1 MQATRLRPFTLTIP
15 IPPNTQGLTRPPTP
29 RRATFPMISPA
40 YTTDPNAP
48 PIPPL
53 SYWEPDT
60 PSPMSTNNPFLS
72 PPPVHLQS
80 LFPVASPLLP
90 SSPLSIFDSAISPTS
105 NTFLGMRIPTPAGT
119 TFLLPATP
127 SVQLTPRFLFP
138 RTPPCPPKIHRR
150 ATLDAVQEILTRRV
164 SIVSVV
170 AARETTVSQSRRI
183 LLAGKWQ
190 GVKNRAMT
198 KAQGCLNRETA
209 QMWWN
214 RLLATRKRPA
224 RRTGDA

>member
-15 IPPNTQGLTRPPTP
+15 TKQCSTRRPSTP
-29 RRATFPMISPA
+29 RRATFPMISPI

-60 PSPMSTNNPFLS
+60 PSPMSTYNPFLS
-72 PPPVHLQS
+72 PPPVHPLS

-90 SSPLSIFDSAISPTS
+90 SSPLSMFDSAISPTS
-105 NTFLGMRIPTPAGT
+105 NAFLLTRTRTPTRT

-138 RTPPCPPKIHRR
+138 RTPPCPPNIHRR

-164 SIVSVV
+164 STANVV

-183 LLAGKWQ
+183 LLAGKLQ

-198 KAQGCLNRETA
+198 KAQTFLNRETT

-214 RLLATRKRPA
+214 RLLATRKQ
-224 RRTGDA
+224 TGGV